1 MICKRGAFII
11 QRHNELRDR
20 EAQILNLVCHDVEIE
35 PVLPE
40 ITGDSLAI
48 GANTA
53 PDPRLDIHAR
63 SFWSS

>member
-1 MICKRGAFII
+1 MICKRGAYII
-11 QRHNELRDR
+11 QRHNELLDR
-20 EAQILNLVCHDVEIE
+20 EARILNLVCHDVEIE

-53 PDPRLDIHAR
+53 PDVRLDIHTR

>member
-53 PDPRLDIHAR
+53 PDARLDIHAR
-63 SFWSS
+63 RFWSS